1 MKEQGHS
8 INTQELIE
16 FDKAHIWH
24 PYSSAINPTESLLV
38 KSGNG
43 VYLELEDGK
52 RLIDGM
58 SSWWCAI
65 HGYNVNELNEA
76 ITTQLEKISHV
87 MFGGLTHKPAIELS
101 KVLLKIVPQG
111 LEHVFYSDSGSVAVE
126 VSMKMAL
133 QYWNAK
139 NQGSKNRF
147 VTIRNGYHGDTWHPM
162 SVCDPDTGMHGI
174 FNNKLPD
181 QIFLP
186 PPESKFNETFN
197 PDEMHEVEHVLS
209 TKNKEIAAFIL
220 EPIVQGAGGMRFYHQ
235 DYLKS
240 VKELCEKYDVL
251 LIADEIATG
260 FGRTGKLFA
269 CEHAA
274 ITPDILCIGK
284 ALTGGYLSFAATLCT
299 NDVATTISN
308 GLPGVFMHG
317 PTFMGNPLACSV
329 ALASI
334 QLLLSKNWKDD
345 LIRIEKHFTQELFQL
360 NELKIVSDIRVLGAI
375 GVVELTEPV
384 KMEII
389 QKEFIKQGVWL
400 RPFGKLV
407 YAMPPYTISDSEL
420 KILTDGIISTIHVYS
435 ENLMEA

>member
-1 MKEQGHS
+1 M
-8 INTQELIE
+8 NTQELIE
-16 FDKAHIWH
+16 FDKKHIWH
-24 PYSSAINPTESLLV
+24 PYSSAINQIDSLLV
-38 KSGNG
+38 KRGDG
-43 VYLELEDGK
+43 VYLELEDGT

-76 ITTQLEKISHV
+76 ITTQLGKISHV
-87 MFGGLTHKPAIELS
+87 MFGGLTHEPAIELS
-101 KVLLKIVPQG
+101 KTLLKIAPQG

-139 NQGSKNRF
+139 NQGGKNKF
-147 VTIRNGYHGDTWHPM
+147 VTIRKGYHGDTWHPM
-162 SVCDPDTGMHGI
+162 SVCDPETGMHSI
-174 FNNKLPD
+174 FNNKLPN

-186 PPESKFNETFN
+186 PPESKFNETFDPN
-197 PDEMHEVEHVLS
+197 ELNEVERVLS
-209 TKNKEIAAFIL
+209 TQHHEIAAFIL

-240 VKELCEKYDVL
+240 VKILCEKYDVL

-299 NDVATTISN
+299 HEVATAISDAH
-308 GLPGVFMHG
+308 PGVFMHG

-329 ALASI
+329 AHASI
-334 QLLLSKNWKDD
+334 QLLLSKNWKDN
-345 LIRIEKHFTQELFQL
+345 ITRIEKHFKHELSQL
-360 NELKIVSDIRVLGAI
+360 NTLKIVKNVRVLGAI
-375 GVVELTEPV
+375 GVVELIEPV
-384 KMEII
+384 KMEMI
-389 QKEFIKQGVWL
+389 QPEFIKHGVWL

-407 YAMPPYTISDSEL
+407 YTMPAYTISDSEL
-420 KILTDGIISTIHVYS
+420 QTLTNGIVRTLHEYS
-435 ENLMEA
+435 KNLIEA